1 MSIPSHIWDDTV
13 AMSQIFW
20 DLEELMRDGFCDWCA
35 KCAKYL
41 AFGTFE
47 RADDSAL
54 RTNNGIW
61 FIIFLFIF
69 LSHPNYNIT
78 FIFSCSHRLTA
89 SISILSYSFFFPF
102 ALFSSHSWIMSHHL
116 TNSIIMSHHF
126 TSSIIS
132 LIYKISFTGFFFLCS
147 LLSILSHTP
156 NRFSSSQS
164 RQFVVQSQYCRFAVF
179 SKGFI
184 NLPILW
190 RFHRFIVSLKVSL
203 IRSTSIVYR

>member
-78 FIFSCSHRLTA
+78 FIFSFSHKFTA
-89 SISILSYSFFFPF
+89 SISTLPYSFFFTLPF
-102 ALFSSHSWIMSHHL
+102 CSILFPFMNHEPPSHKWPLSTISQIPSSHW
-116 TNSIIMSHHF
+116 SIKSPSPVF
-126 TSSIIS
+126 FPFYS
-132 LIYKISFTGFFFLCS
+132 LSPLCS
-147 LLSILSHTP
+147 ISYTKS
-156 NRFSSSQS
+156 
-164 RQFVVQSQYCRFAVF
+164 V
-179 SKGFI
+179 
-184 NLPILW
+184 
-190 RFHRFIVSLKVSL
+190 
-203 IRSTSIVYR
+203 